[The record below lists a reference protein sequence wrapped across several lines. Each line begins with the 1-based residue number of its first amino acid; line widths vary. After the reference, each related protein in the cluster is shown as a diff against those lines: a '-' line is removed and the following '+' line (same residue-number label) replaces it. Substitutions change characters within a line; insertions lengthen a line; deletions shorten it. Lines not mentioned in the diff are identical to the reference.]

1 MRALGSFLVV
11 TTLLPQAQ
19 PFPVLKT
26 SPYYSEGYD
35 QFTFPDP
42 SKDYVK
48 CRRPEMS
55 TVCDPDGILTPTAL
69 DKLEHVIHSVRQDT
83 HVWCP
88 TINSGNGEII
98 EVDDGYQVGIAI
110 MESISPRVDA
120 EDLAIDI
127 YDNWGL
133 GTEGCGN
140 GVLILLSVADRE
152 IQVASGGQATHILSD
167 RITKLIEDIKPT
179 LKESLYE
186 NALLALVM
194 NIGICLALHASSSS
208 SSLIA
213 PKNKLSGGGN
223 NQQSMEK
230 RLFSFSK
237 NHLLILTL
245 ATVALIGG
253 GIYAVQ
259 QHQYHSR
266 IQQSSQQLQRYLD
279 SKRRGSRQY
288 PHHHLPWKRPQNSPR
303 PVAAIPYNYECPLC
317 TQDYDIHVFPNGTQ
331 ALDRKDFVEYDED
344 ANSCCCCFGD
354 SPRTQSR
361 LPCLG
366 RRRGF
371 EKHSVKLRCG
381 HRFCVECVAE
391 YLYR

>member
-19 PFPVLKT
+19 PFPVLKA

-98 EVDDGYQVGIAI
+98 EVDDGYQYVFCAFQL
-110 MESISPRVDA
+110 SPCVSSST
-120 EDLAIDI
+120 LLPVLK
-127 YDNWGL
+127 DNWGL

-208 SSLIA
+208 SSLIV

-266 IQQSSQQLQRYLD
+266 IQQSSQQLQRRGLKILHD
-279 SKRRGSRQY
+279 QWQPFLTIMSVRFARRITIFTYSQME
-288 PHHHLPWKRPQNSPR
+288 LRP
-303 PVAAIPYNYECPLC
+303 L
-317 TQDYDIHVFPNGTQ
+317 T
-331 ALDRKDFVEYDED
+331 
-344 ANSCCCCFGD
+344 
-354 SPRTQSR
+354 
-361 LPCLG
+361 
-366 RRRGF
+366 
-371 EKHSVKLRCG
+371 EKTS
-381 HRFCVECVAE
+381 
-391 YLYR
+391 